1 MRRWFVVGIFASTAA
16 ASACS
21 LLVDTDGLAGG
32 TAEDSGPGPSGDAKP
47 PEESSTTSDG
57 STDAC
62 IGDACVAPPIP
73 PCDGPC
79 LPVLISTDFSAKGI
93 AADESGVYWTALG
106 DGDVKR
112 ANVDGTGVTTLFDGN
127 QAPTLLA
134 LDDTF
139 VYWTETNSG
148 LVSAVRKDANHG
160 TRVTLSGGGDVN
172 AIAVSNGDVFFQVR
186 TTGQVMRGPTALTTA
201 ALLTTETSGKV
212 PRLIAD
218 DQFVYVGVTGP
229 INRVRRAPRATATA
243 MPTDLTTHG
252 TDFFEFAID
261 SARVYTARGFDGL
274 VVSEKID
281 GTGDAITHASG
292 EATPSCV
299 AVDARYVYWG
309 DQDSGLV
316 KRTTKTAGGAVE
328 TLAAGQAQPFAIAV
342 NSRAVYWLNANGA
355 VMTIRK
361 P

>member
-1 MRRWFVVGIFASTAA
+1 MRRWLVVGLFSSTAA

-21 LLVDTDGLAGG
+21 LLVGTDGLSGSA
-32 TAEDSGPGPSGDAKP
+32 AEDGGPGSAVDAPKQA
-47 PEESSTTSDG
+47 ESSTPSDA

-62 IGDACVAPPIP
+62 IGSACVAPPIP

-127 QAPTLLA
+127 QAPSLIA

-139 VYWTETNSG
+139 VYWTEPNAG
-148 LVSAVRKDANHG
+148 LVSAVRKDANLG
-160 TRVTLSGGGDVN
+160 TRVTLSGQVDVN
-172 AIAVSNGDVFFQVR
+172 AIAVSNGEVFFHVR
-186 TTGQVMRGPTALTTA
+186 STGEVRRGPIALTTST
-201 ALLTTETSGKV
+201 LLTTETSGKV
-212 PRLIAD
+212 ARLASD
-218 DQFVYVGVTGP
+218 DQFVYLGVTGP
-229 INRVRRAPRATATA
+229 TNRVRRAPRATPTA
-243 MPTDLTTHG
+243 APGDLTTRG

-261 SARVYTARGFDGL
+261 TARVYTARGFDGL

-281 GTGDAITHASG
+281 GTGDARTHASG

-299 AVDARYVYWG
+299 AVDDTYVYWG
-309 DQDSGLV
+309 NQDNGLV
-316 KRTTKTAGGAVE
+316 KRTTKVAGGAIE
-328 TLAAGQAQPFAIAV
+328 TLASGQAQPFAIAV
-342 NSRAVYWLNANGA
+342 NSRAVYWLTANGA

>member
-1 MRRWFVVGIFASTAA
+1 MRGWLVVALLSSTAA
-16 ASACS
+16 CS
-21 LLVDTDGLAGG
+21 LIVGTDGLSGGATGDGG
-32 TAEDSGPGPSGDAKP
+32 TTAPGSDASDETSTKPSDA
-47 PEESSTTSDG
+47 SSDT
-57 STDAC
+57 C
-62 IGDACVAPPIP
+62 IGSGCVAPPIT

-79 LPVLISTDFSAKGI
+79 LPVLISTDTDAKGI

-160 TRVTLSGGGDVN
+160 SRVTLSGQADVS
-172 AIAVSNGDVFFQVR
+172 AIAVSNGEVFFHLR
-186 TTGQVMRGPTALTTA
+186 TTGEVKRGPTALTTA
-201 ALLTTETSGKV
+201 TLLTTETSGKV
-212 PRLIAD
+212 PRLVAD
-218 DQFVYVGVTGP
+218 NQFVYVGVTGP
-229 INRVRRAPRATATA
+229 TNRVRRAPRATATA
-243 MPTDLTTHG
+243 TPTDLTARG

-261 SARVYTARGFDGL
+261 STRVYSARGSDGL
-274 VVSEKID
+274 VVSERID
-281 GTGDAITHASG
+281 GTGDAVTYASG

-299 AVDARYVYWG
+299 AVDDTYVYWG
-309 DQDSGLV
+309 DRDSGLV

-328 TLAAGQAQPFAIAV
+328 TLASGQVQPFAIAV
-342 NSRAVYWLNANGA
+342 NSRAVYWLNTNGA

>member
-1 MRRWFVVGIFASTAA
+1 MKPHPLALLLSFSVS

-21 LLVDTDGLAGG
+21 LIVGTDGLAGG
-32 TAEDSGPGPSGDAKP
+32 AAEDGGPGSGGDAKP
-47 PEESSTTSDG
+47 QDESSTTSDA
-57 STDAC
+57 STDSC

-79 LPVLISTDFSAKGI
+79 LPVLIATDFSAKGI

-127 QAPTLLA
+127 QAPSLLA

-160 TRVTLSGGGDVN
+160 TRVTLGGQVDVN
-172 AIAVSNGDVFFQVR
+172 AIAVSNGEVFFHVR
-186 TTGQVMRGPTALTTA
+186 STGEVRRGPVALTSST
-201 ALLTTETSGKV
+201 LLTTETSGKV
-212 PRLIAD
+212 PRLVAD
-218 DQFVYVGVTGP
+218 AQFVYLGVTGP
-229 INRVRRAPRATATA
+229 TNRVRRTPRVNPGAT
-243 MPTDLTTHG
+243 PTDLTARG
-252 TDFFEFAID
+252 TDFFDFAID
-261 SARVYTARGFDGL
+261 AARVYSARGFDGL
-274 VVSEKID
+274 VVSEKLD

-292 EATPSCV
+292 EATPSCI
-299 AVDARYVYWG
+299 AVDDTYVYWG
-309 DQDSGLV
+309 NQDSGHV

-328 TLAAGQAQPFAIAV
+328 TLATGQAQPFAIAV
-342 NSRAVYWLNANGA
+342 NSRAVYWLNTNGA